1 MPAGVVGVL
10 PMSCAS
16 DGPLCV
22 PEPAFAKRLC
32 DGAYPDVGLVLLA
45 KDAPF
50 TRMYVAGD
58 VEAWNADGGRSART
72 RLRFDEEVLVL
83 RKRTPPAGGVVVGTG
98 GGFLVM
104 RWDGTCYTLEEAEVT
119 GRKPPAV
126 KHAPIPWR
134 YLAERTRTALLE
146 SPKVM
151 TAYQRRG
158 KECKGAVSG
167 EVTKPCEQADGA
179 LSAAIVA
186 EVRGGL
192 RVPTPERL
200 P

>member
-1 MPAGVVGVL
+1 
-10 PMSCAS
+10 MSCAS
-16 DGPLCV
+16 DGALCT
-22 PEPAFAKRLC
+22 PEPRFAKRLC
-32 DGAYPDVGLVLLA
+32 DGSYPDVGLILLA

-50 TRMYVAGD
+50 TRMFVASD
-58 VEAWNADGGRSART
+58 IDAWNADGGRSART

-83 RKRTPPAGGVVVGTG
+83 RKRTPPAGGIVVGAG

-104 RWDGTCYTLEEAEVT
+104 RWDGTCYTLEDAEVT
-119 GRKPPAV
+119 ARRPPAA

-146 SPKVM
+146 SPKIL

-158 KECKGAVSG
+158 KECKGATSG
-167 EVTKPCEQADGA
+167 EVTRSCESADAA